1 MSYLALARK
10 YRPDD
15 FENIVSQ
22 RHITETLKNAIRL
35 GRISHAYLFCG
46 PRGTG
51 KTTTARV
58 LAKSLNCEKGP
69 TPTPCGECT
78 VCIEVAKVSSPDVF
92 EIDAASNR
100 GIDDIREL
108 RENVRYAPVGGRYKI
123 YIIDEVH
130 RLTREAFDALLKT
143 LEEPPPHVIFMFA
156 TTDPQALPPTILSR
170 TQRYDFKRIPISSL
184 AEAVNSI
191 AQKEGLTIEAEASLM
206 IAKKADGSLRDALS
220 LLDQLSSFSENKIDG
235 EKAAEILGLVKTE
248 LLSEVSESII
258 NGDTKT
264 ALEKLISFVQ
274 AGGDAQE
281 FAEALTGYIRSL
293 LLIKNGVTDRE
304 IVEFDRNQIDHASE
318 IISEIDSVDILR
330 FFTILADY
338 KAAVKSG
345 QDPIFSL
352 ESAIVKMSSMDR
364 AVSIEKLLKNG
375 VQVNTTSNPEK
386 KNDKVRRFVDL
397 SPNNGLNGSNR
408 NNLKNNIPNGN
419 NQPPIIPPEGTTS
432 NGNSNDVMMKS
443 TGAGDVN
450 LKRLQDEWF
459 EFSKYVSNTDKRLF
473 VFIKISEPMNIEN
486 GTLTLKVNSPSK
498 FQIGQMSK
506 PDNKSALERM
516 FEQYFGSKYIFK
528 YVQGSTE
535 DINNMNN
542 SGGPN
547 PEKLFN
553 GSPGVKKLFDLLGG
567 EFISQ

>member
-15 FENIVSQ
+15 FEHIVSQ

-69 TPTPCGECT
+69 TPTPCGECA
-78 VCIEVAKVSSPDVF
+78 VCQEVAKGSSPDVF

-143 LEEPPPHVIFMFA
+143 LEEPPSHVVFIFA

-170 TQRYDFKRIPISSL
+170 TQRYDFKRIPVSSI

-191 AQKEGLTIEAEASLM
+191 AQKEGVTIEAEASLM

-235 EKAAEILGLVKTE
+235 QKAAEILGLVKTE
-248 LLSEVSESII
+248 LLAEVSESII

-264 ALEKLISFVQ
+264 ALEKLINFIHD
-274 AGGDAQE
+274 GGDAQE

-293 LLIKNGVTDRE
+293 FLIKNGVTDQE
-304 IVEFDRNQIDHASE
+304 IVEFDKSQTDHALE
-318 IISEIDSVDILR
+318 MISEIDSVDILR

-352 ESAIVKMSSMDR
+352 ESTIVKMSSMDR
-364 AVSIEKLLKNG
+364 AVSIESLLKSGIQNI
-375 VQVNTTSNPEK
+375 QPLSPEK
-386 KNDKVRRFVDL
+386 KNDSGKRLSDL
-397 SPNNGLNGSNR
+397 APNNKPNNNNR
-408 NNLKNNIPNGN
+408 NKLNNHNSFN
-419 NQPPIIPPEGTTS
+419 NQPPIIPPADTTS
-432 NGNSNDVMMKS
+432 TGIPNDISMKS
-443 TGAGDVN
+443 KGSGDIN
-450 LKRLQDEWF
+450 IERLRNEWF
-459 EFSKYVSNTDKRLF
+459 EFSKFISNTDKRLF
-473 VFIKISEPMNIEN
+473 VFIQITEPMKIEKNI
-486 GTLTLKVNSPSK
+486 LTLKVNSPSK

-506 PDNKSALERM
+506 PVNKSALEKM
-516 FEQYFGSKYIFK
+516 FDRYFGTKFIFK
-528 YVQGSTE
+528 FVQGSAE
-535 DINNMNN
+535 DIGNMNN
-542 SGGPN
+542 SGVPN
-547 PEKLFN
+547 PEKIFN
-553 GSPGVKKLFDLLGG
+553 GSPGVKKLFDLLDG
-567 EFISQ
+567 EFIGQ